1 MTTSTVAIIVRTKD
15 RPAFLTRALA
25 NIAEQT
31 YPHYK
36 VVVVND
42 GGAEVPVEKI
52 VKTAGLGDKVQ
63 VLHRAGG
70 EGMEAASNAG
80 IKASESDYIAIHDDD
95 DLWEPKFLE
104 KTVARLDETGAAMV
118 TVRIDEYFERITD
131 SGFEFERSVPFWGFI
146 QGVHLHDLFR
156 INRAVPIGILHRR
169 SLHDE
174 LGYYNESLPV
184 VGDWEFNL
192 RVAENYPVEFIDENL
207 AHWSKRVNASGA
219 NANSMVAGFDAHKYY
234 DSLVREEAIR
244 KHLQDGAS
252 PALYLF
258 AANLA
263 NEVQGAVDHGNGMT
277 GETLDLLRQVNEK
290 LDRIEDTQHRLEEQ
304 QQETL
309 RIAHENAERIASVER
324 GVSLKERFRAL
335 LRKFTKRG

>member
-1 MTTSTVAIIVRTKD
+1 MSTSTVAIIVRTKD

-31 YPHYK
+31 YPHYT

-42 GGAEVPVEKI
+42 GGAKAPVDAI
-52 VKTAGLGDKVQ
+52 VRKSALEEGQVQ
-63 VLHRAGG
+63 VLHRTGG

-80 IKASESDYIAIHDDD
+80 IRASESDFIAVHDDD
-95 DLWEPKFLE
+95 DLWEPTFLE
-104 KTVARLDETGAAMV
+104 KTVARLVETDAAMV
-118 TVRIDEYFERITD
+118 TVRIDEYFERFNQDDGT
-131 SGFEFERSVPFWGFI
+131 FEYLGTAPFWGFI

-174 LGYYNESLPV
+174 LGYYNEDLPV

-207 AHWSKRVNASGA
+207 AHWSKRVNATGPS
-219 NANSMVAGFDAHKYY
+219 ANSMVAGFDAHRHY
-234 DSLVREEAIR
+234 DGVVRSEAIR
-244 KHLQDGAS
+244 KHLQDGGS
-252 PALYLF
+252 PAPYLF

-277 GETLDLLRQVNEK
+277 GEALGLLKQLNEK
-290 LDRIEDTQHRLEEQ
+290 LDRIEHQQREQADRLA
-304 QQETL
+304 
-309 RIAHENAERIASVER
+309 RIE
-324 GVSLKERFRAL
+324 RAL
-335 LRKFTKRG
+335 SVKARVQSIRRK